1 MRGEMANPR
10 YICHFHTPIRMPD
23 TDAKKKQQY
32 PERDYTAGG
41 ILGSKDYRGSTGNEE
56 IDGMVSEL
64 VESWRVGENQAL
76 IEEMII
82 TALNI
87 GHDNMGVAELKLLN
101 RNLKELRKADNV
113 FRPYSHRRKVTVYG
127 SARTKPGEPE
137 FEAAKTFSKTMQ
149 EHGCMV
155 ITGAGHG
162 IMGAANEGAGRRDS
176 FGLNIALPFEQSAN
190 ETVLGD
196 HKLITFNYFFTRKLT
211 FVKEADGVALFPG
224 GFGTMDEGFE
234 LLTLMQTG
242 KAKILPIVMV
252 DAPGGT
258 YWKTFVQFLEEHL
271 LRLELISEEDFSL
284 FKVTDD
290 LDEAVDELLT
300 FYRNFHSYRWV
311 GDQLIFRL
319 LHPLTKNAVAKL
331 GHEFDD
337 ILQEPGF
344 KLRPAL
350 PEECDEP
357 TLERLPRLVC
367 TPHHHRYGRHRELID
382 AINLAA
388 CES

>member
-1 MRGEMANPR
+1 MAEENP
-10 YICHFHTPIRMPD
+10 
-23 TDAKKKQQY
+23 AQQF
-32 PERDYTAGG
+32 PEKDYTAGG
-41 ILGSKDYRGSTGNEE
+41 ILGSKDHRGTTGNEE
-56 IDGMVSEL
+56 IDQMVTDL
-64 VESWRVGENQAL
+64 VETWRVGDNRSL

-127 SARTKPGEPE
+127 SARTKPGEAE
-137 FEAAKTFSKTMQ
+137 FEAAKDFSRIMQ

-155 ITGAGHG
+155 ITGAGDG

-190 ETVLGD
+190 ETILGD

-211 FVKEADGVALFPG
+211 FLKEADAVALFPG

-242 KAKILPIVMV
+242 KAKILPMVMV
-252 DAPGGT
+252 DAPGNT

-271 LRLELISEEDFSL
+271 LRRGLISPEDFSL

-290 LDEAVDELLT
+290 LDAAVEELLT

-311 GDQLIFRL
+311 GDRLVFRL
-319 LHPLTKNAVAKL
+319 QHALTKDAIGKL
-331 GHEFDD
+331 ESEFDD
-337 ILQEPGF
+337 LLAKPGF
-344 KLRPAL
+344 RLRPAL
-350 PEECDEP
+350 PEERNEP

-367 TPHHHRYGRHRELID
+367 TPIQGRYGRHRELID

-388 CES
+388 CEP